1 MMISR
6 GDGLIGTLLSCTPKG
21 HEFGIYEARW
31 LQESEEAFA
40 PWAIQEC
47 FKDYD
52 TGAIESDFVK
62 MLGQKFTPKGLTII
76 DLCNAT
82 VGEQI
87 NAGSRHITRHRG
99 RSAVMNPRFFER
111 KTP

>member
-1 MMISR
+1 MFTVRGLVFGTIGSRLVNVLIISR
-6 GDGLIGTLLSCTPKG
+6 GDGLIGTLLNCTPKG

-40 PWAIQEC
+40 PWATQEC

-62 MLGQKFTPKGLTII
+62 MLGQNFTPEGP
-76 DLCNAT
+76 
-82 VGEQI
+82 
-87 NAGSRHITRHRG
+87 TRF
-99 RSAVMNPRFFER
+99 V
-111 KTP
+111 